1 LERACKLDDAHGGGS
16 ITALPIVT
24 TQRGNISGY
33 IPTNLISITDGQIML
48 NTDLFNKGVKPA
60 IDIGR
65 SVSRVGGAAQEPA
78 MKSLVGALK
87 LELSQYEEV
96 ARFARFG
103 TEVNETT
110 QRQIERGMRLQSLL
124 GQNPHEPVH
133 MVDQVIMFFALT
145 ENYMD
150 MVAVDDIPGFAH
162 DLLIHVHTHAIQLVD
177 NIKFHRVLEEQ
188 SIHSLHEVI
197 SGFTEKW
204 HMIKRGVK

>member
-1 LERACKLDDAHGGGS
+1 
-16 ITALPIVT
+16 
-24 TQRGNISGY
+24 
-33 IPTNLISITDGQIML
+33 
-48 NTDLFNKGVKPA
+48 
-60 IDIGR
+60 
-65 SVSRVGGAAQEPA
+65 

-150 MVAVDDIPGFAH
+150 MVAVDDISGFAH

-188 SIHSLHEVI
+188 TIHSLHEVI

-204 HMIKRGVK
+204 HMNKRGVK